1 MTAKS
6 FPFRGEGSGDWRIGA
21 AGLFLAAAV
30 VGVAIVIG
38 GTAART
44 LNGVGAILW
53 LVSAGLLAFTL
64 PPPSRRLPG
73 LLAAIAS
80 GLLLGA
86 VIRPGTLVE
95 AVIWFVVA
103 GAAVALIAGDRIGV
117 WALLVPAI
125 YLPVHLLI
133 GIGRAVMRGGA
144 VRTEP
149 PPTPAILPLVMIL
162 AAALG
167 GALAAAYVRRS
178 R

>member
-6 FPFRGEGSGDWRIGA
+6 FPFRGERSGDWRIAA
-21 AGLFLAAAV
+21 AGLVLAAAV
-30 VGVAIVIG
+30 VGIAIVIG

-64 PPPSRRLPG
+64 PTPSRRVPG
-73 LLAAIAS
+73 WLAAIAS
-80 GLLLGA
+80 GVLLGA

-103 GAAVALIAGDRIGV
+103 GAVVGLIAGDRIGA

-149 PPTPAILPLVMIL
+149 PPTSAILPLVMIL

-167 GALAAAYVRRS
+167 GALVAAYVRRS